1 MSIQT
6 IYGKVIKV
14 ICSTSTVGQLIS
26 AQKYAILFARSLTS
40 EQREIIVPKLN
51 LIIARQLKRM
61 NP

>member
-14 ICSTSTVGQLIS
+14 ICSTHTVGQLIS
-26 AQKYAILFARSLTS
+26 AQKYAILFTRSLSS

-51 LIIARQLKRM
+51 MVIARQLKRM